1 MIDLAFMA
9 QWKKLVLIAISTCAL
24 LILLVVIFSRPQRVA
39 SSQAQVNPWNSLA
52 IESTLV
58 GVRVREVDPTH
69 AAVVFLYDLSNQTD
83 TDYQL
88 ASGPNLLI
96 MSRLEPGGS
105 LSSDRQASLTS
116 VGFVPAKNR
125 TRIALEIQPSIQLAG
140 TEGCHLRARHKA
152 ARGRRSGRPG
162 WVCIIRSGDPLPNR
176 TCHSVTATS
185 AELHDDGAKLRL
197 RESLPWAAD
206 PPGASGGT
214 NFGRGAI
221 GL

>member
-1 MIDLAFMA
+1 MA

-125 TRIALEIQPSIQLAG
+125 TRIALEVS
-140 TEGCHLRARHKA
+140 
-152 ARGRRSGRPG
+152 RPFN
-162 WVCIIRSGDPLPNR
+162 WPAQRD
-176 TCHSVTATS
+176 ATS
-185 AELHDDGAKLRL
+185 ERAIRQLVADEVAGLDGFVLFDQATRYQIEL
-197 RESLPWAAD
+197 AA
-206 PPGASGGT
+206 ASPQLQQSSMMTGP
-214 NFGRGAI
+214 N
-221 GL
+221 